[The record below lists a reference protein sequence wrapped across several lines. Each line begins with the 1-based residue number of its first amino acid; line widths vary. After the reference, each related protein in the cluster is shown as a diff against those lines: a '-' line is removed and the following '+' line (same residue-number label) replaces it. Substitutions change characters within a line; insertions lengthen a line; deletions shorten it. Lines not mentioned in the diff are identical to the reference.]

1 MNEKQKPVTEKYK
14 SNWDMIFG
22 KKTTN
27 VNELLAS
34 AQDLESKY
42 KAGKLTA
49 KEFKELIGDLRIL
62 QIVLEKSDEFENAQ
76 EAREL
81 LLDIVEVAS
90 AIK

>member
-22 KKTTN
+22 KKNTN
-27 VNELLAS
+27 VSELLAS

>member
-1 MNEKQKPVTEKYK
+1 
-14 SNWDMIFG
+14 MIFG
-22 KKTTN
+22 KKNTN

-49 KEFKELIGDLRIL
+49 KEFKELVGDLRIL

>member
-22 KKTTN
+22 KKNTN

>member
-22 KKTTN
+22 KKNTN
-27 VNELLAS
+27 VSELLAS

-49 KEFKELIGDLRIL
+49 KEFKELVGDLRIL